1 VQPADEIIAA
11 RIAALIPAAVDA
23 QVRTA
28 TKPEF
33 GHFQTSLPMR
43 LGRER
48 NTDPRQIATE
58 ILARLDVSDL
68 CLPPAIAG
76 RGFINFTLRPDYFR
90 EYLTAIRDDPRLG
103 VPETAAPQRIV
114 LDYSGPNIAKEMHA
128 GHLRS
133 TVIGDAIGRLL
144 EFAGHDVIRQN
155 HIGDW
160 GTPFG
165 MLIEQFFSEGCPD
178 TDLAGLSELYRRSR
192 AKFDTQPEFADRAR
206 NRVVALQQGETRTTE
221 QWRKLVDISLD
232 GFDATYRRL
241 GIDLDRSDAVGESA
255 YNDDLPVLTAE
266 LDRLGLLTESDGA
279 QCVFETAGPPTIV
292 RKGDGGYGYSATDLA
307 AVRHR
312 IRTLKADRLIY
323 VVGAPQAFHFD
334 QVFAVA
340 RRAGWLPDG
349 VRAEHVTFGTV
360 LDESGR
366 PIKSRA
372 GAAVTLES
380 LLQTAESAAA
390 QLLAERQSPG
400 GPDLAHR
407 IGVGAVKY
415 ADLSAGRAKDY
426 VFATSRMV
434 ALDGNTGPYLQY
446 AHARLTSLLGRAQ
459 PAGNTGNPAD
469 MAEPTDPAEIRLAF
483 ALTRFPAAVAATIES
498 LEPHRLCGFLYQ
510 LATAFS
516 AFYERCPVL
525 AAESQTVRDLRI
537 CLSTATWRT
546 LARGLELLGIPAPGT
561 M

>member
-1 VQPADEIIAA
+1 MQSADELIAA
-11 RIAALIPAAVDA
+11 RIAALVPSAVDP

-43 LGRER
+43 LGKER
-48 NTDPRQIATE
+48 NTDPRDVAAE

-68 CLPPAIAG
+68 CLPPTIAG
-76 RGFINFTLRPDYFR
+76 RGFINFTLRPDYFTN
-90 EYLTAIRDDPRLG
+90 YLAGIRADERLG
-103 VPETAAPQRIV
+103 VPETPTPQRIV
-114 LDYSGPNIAKEMHA
+114 LDYSGPNIAKEMHVA
-128 GHLRS
+128 HLRS

-165 MLIEQFFSEGCPD
+165 MLIEQYFSEGGAD
-178 TDLAGLSELYRRSR
+178 TDLAGLSALYRRSR
-192 AKFDTQPEFADRAR
+192 ARFDAEPEFADQAR
-206 NRVVALQQGETRTTE
+206 NRVVALQRGEARTTA
-221 QWRKLVDISLD
+221 QWQHLVDISLD

-241 GIDLDRSDAVGESA
+241 GVDLDRSAAVGESA
-255 YNDDLPVLTAE
+255 YNADLPILTAE

-279 QCVFETAGPPTIV
+279 QCVFGTSGPPTIV
-292 RKGDGGYGYSATDLA
+292 RKSDGGYGYSATDLA
-307 AVRHR
+307 AIRHR
-312 IRTLKADRLIY
+312 VGTLKADRLIY

-340 RRAGWLPDG
+340 RRAGWLPDD
-349 VRAEHVTFGTV
+349 VAAEHLTFGTV
-360 LDESGR
+360 LDESGG
-366 PIKSRA
+366 PIRSRA
-372 GAAVTLES
+372 GAPVTLES

-390 QLLAERQSPG
+390 RLLADRQSTG
-400 GPDLAHR
+400 GPDLAR
-407 IGVGAVKY
+407 QIGVGAVKY

-426 VFATSRMV
+426 VFAISRMV

-446 AHARLTSLLGRAQ
+446 AHARLSSLLAK
-459 PAGNTGNPAD
+459 AGNPDVMAD
-469 MAEPTDPAEIRLAF
+469 PTDPAEIRLAF
-483 ALTRFPAAVAATIES
+483 VLTRFPDAIAETTGT
-498 LEPHRLCGFLYQ
+498 LEPHRLCGFLYR

-525 AAESQTVRDLRI
+525 AAESRTVRDLRI

-546 LARGLELLGIPAPGT
+546 LARGLELLGIPAPCT

>member
-1 VQPADEIIAA
+1 MQPADDVIAA
-11 RIAALIPAAVDA
+11 RIAPLVPSTVDP

-28 TKPEF
+28 TRSEF

-43 LGRER
+43 LGKELKA
-48 NTDPRQIATE
+48 DPRDIAAQI
-58 ILARLDVSDL
+58 LRRLDVSDL
-68 CLPPAIAG
+68 CLPPTVAG
-76 RGFINFTLRPDYFR
+76 RGFLNFTLRPDYFR
-90 EYLTAIRDDPRLG
+90 RYLAAIHADPRLG
-103 VPETAAPQRIV
+103 VPKTPSPQRIV
-114 LDYSGPNIAKEMHA
+114 LDYSGPNIAKEMHVA
-128 GHLRS
+128 HLRS

-144 EFAGHDVIRQN
+144 EFVGHQVVRQN

-165 MLIEQFFSEGCPD
+165 MLIEQYFAEGCAD
-178 TDLAGLSELYRRSR
+178 TDLAGLSALYRRSR
-192 AKFDTQPEFADRAR
+192 ARFDAEPEFAQRAR
-206 NRVVALQQGETRTTE
+206 NRVVALQRGEQRTTE

-241 GIDLDRSDAVGESA
+241 GVDLDRSHAVGESA
-255 YNDDLPVLTAE
+255 YNADLPVLTAE

-279 QCVFETAGPPTIV
+279 LCVFGSAGPPTIV
-292 RKGDGGYGYSATDLA
+292 RKSDGGYGYSATDLA

-312 IRTLKADRLIY
+312 VRTLHADRLIY
-323 VVGAPQAFHFD
+323 VVGAPQALHFD

-340 RRAGWLPDG
+340 RRAGWLPAG
-349 VRAEHVTFGTV
+349 IEAEHVTFGTV
-360 LDESGR
+360 LDESGS

-372 GAAVTLES
+372 GAPVTLES

-390 QLLAERQSPG
+390 RLLANRGSAGSAELARQ
-400 GPDLAHR
+400 
-407 IGVGAVKY
+407 IGIGAVKY

-426 VFATSRMV
+426 VFAISRMV

-446 AHARLTSLLGRAQ
+446 AHARLTSLLAKAAALGE
-459 PAGNTGNPAD
+459 PGVIAD
-469 MAEPTDPAEIRLAF
+469 PCDPAEIRLAF
-483 ALTRFPAAVAATIES
+483 SLTRFPSAIAETIGS
-498 LEPHRLCGFLYQ
+498 LEPHRLCGYLYQ
-510 LATAFS
+510 LATNFS

-525 AAESQTVRDLRI
+525 AAGSRTARDLRI

-546 LARGLELLGIPAPGT
+546 LSTGLDLLGIPAPGT

>member
-1 VQPADEIIAA
+1 MQPADQLIAA
-11 RIAALIPAAVDA
+11 RLAALVPSAVDP

-28 TKPEF
+28 TKSEF

-43 LGRER
+43 LARER
-48 NTDPRQIATE
+48 NADPRDIASE
-58 ILARLDVSDL
+58 ILARLDVSDI
-68 CLPPAIAG
+68 CLPPTIAG
-76 RGFINFTLRPDYFR
+76 RGFINFTLRPDYFTN
-90 EYLTAIRDDPRLG
+90 YLTAIGADPRLG
-103 VPETAAPQRIV
+103 VPQTPAPQRIV
-114 LDYSGPNIAKEMHA
+114 LDYSGPNIAKEMHP

-144 EFAGHDVIRQN
+144 EFAGHEVVRQN

-165 MLIEQFFSEGCPD
+165 MLIEQSFCEGNGNS
-178 TDLAGLSELYRRSR
+178 DLAGLSALYRRSR
-192 AKFDTQPEFADRAR
+192 ARFDAEPEFADRAR
-206 NRVVALQQGETRTTE
+206 NRVVALQRGEPRTIA
-221 QWRKLVDISLD
+221 QWQQLVDISLD

-241 GIDLDRSDAVGESA
+241 GVDLDRSAAMGESA

-279 QCVFETAGPPTIV
+279 RCVFGASGPPTIV
-292 RKGDGGYGYSATDLA
+292 RKSDGGYGYSATDLA

-340 RRAGWLPDG
+340 RRAGWLPAD
-349 VRAEHVTFGTV
+349 VPADHVTFGTV
-360 LDESGR
+360 LDESGQ

-372 GAAVTLES
+372 GTPVTLES

-390 QLLAERQSPG
+390 RLLSERQSAG
-400 GPDLAHR
+400 GPDLAR
-407 IGVGAVKY
+407 QIGIGAVKY

-446 AHARLTSLLGRAQ
+446 AHARLTSLLGK
-459 PAGNTGNPAD
+459 AGNPD
-469 MAEPTDPAEIRLAF
+469 VMAEPTDPAEIRLAF
-483 ALTRFPAAVAATIES
+483 VLTRFPSAIAETIGP

-525 AAESQTVRDLRI
+525 AAESRTVRDLRI

>member
-1 VQPADEIIAA
+1 MQPVDDVIAA
-11 RIAALIPAAVDA
+11 RIAALVPSTVDP

-43 LGRER
+43 LGKQR
-48 NTDPRQIATE
+48 NADPREIAAA
-58 ILARLDVSDL
+58 IVSRLDVSDI
-68 CLPPAIAG
+68 CLPPVIAG
-76 RGFINFTLRPDYFR
+76 RGFINFTLRPDYFPQ
-90 EYLTAIRDDPRLG
+90 YLAAICDDPRLG
-103 VPETAAPQRIV
+103 VPETPVSQRIV

-144 EFAGHDVIRQN
+144 DFAGHEVIRQN

-165 MLIEQFFSEGCPD
+165 MLIEQFFSEGSRD
-178 TDLAGLSELYRRSR
+178 MDLAGLSALYRRSR
-192 AKFDTQPEFADRAR
+192 ARFDTEPEFADQAR
-206 NRVVALQQGETRTTE
+206 NRVVGLQRGEPQTAA
-221 QWRKLVDISLD
+221 QWQKLVDISLD

-241 GIDLDRSDAVGESA
+241 DIDLARTHAMGESA
-255 YNDDLPVLTAE
+255 YKDDLPVLTAE
-266 LDRLGLLTESDGA
+266 LHTLGLLTESDGA
-279 QCVFETAGPPTIV
+279 QCVFGATGPPMIV
-292 RKGDGGYGYSATDLA
+292 RKSDGGYGYSATDLA

-312 IRTLKADRLIY
+312 VRTLKADRLIY
-323 VVGAPQAFHFD
+323 VVGAPQALHFD

-340 RRAGWLPDG
+340 RRAGWLPAD
-349 VRAEHVTFGTV
+349 VPAEHVTFGTV

-372 GAAVTLES
+372 GASVTLES

-390 QLLAERQSPG
+390 RLLADRESTAGPELARQ
-400 GPDLAHR
+400 
-407 IGVGAVKY
+407 IGIGAVKY

-446 AHARLTSLLGRAQ
+446 AHARLTSLLRNADRPGRLAD
-459 PAGNTGNPAD
+459 PTG
-469 MAEPTDPAEIRLAF
+469 PAEIRLAF
-483 ALTRFPAAVAATIES
+483 ALTRFPSAIAETTAS
-498 LEPHRLCGFLYQ
+498 LEPHRLCGFLYR
-510 LATAFS
+510 LAKEFS

-525 AAESQTVRDLRI
+525 AAEPRTVRDLRI

-546 LARGLELLGIPAPGT
+546 LAQGLELLGIPAPGT